1 MSNSS
6 FQRTPKEIITTL
18 HRELVSLIVGVA
30 ATQLYLRD
38 MTHPARSLSG
48 RMRVGVQKRSDR
60 VSCDPNSGS
69 AAGSAQGWPLGCI
82 IRLFTTMA
90 SANFGQPCDLCVQPK
105 CCCDLCVNE
114 YTAFCNGPGCQ
125 VSPMIVAPPSLTL
138 LSEAIRGRH
147 TMRLAACADV
157 SGRGCPPVRAAGVA
171 GRVSQLHCS
180 QCRLD
185 RMDGSV
191 GCDLPFQDGA

>member
-125 VSPMIVAPPSLTL
+125 VSPSDRRAAESHA
-138 LSEAIRGRH
+138 SIRGYPRPSH
-147 TMRLAACADV
+147 YAPRSMC
-157 SGRGCPPVRAAGVA
+157 GCIGTRMPPCSRCRRRRA
-171 GRVSQLHCS
+171 RISTSL
-180 QCRLD
+180 
-185 RMDGSV
+185 
-191 GCDLPFQDGA
+191 